1 MVHMDVIVAIQRYI
15 QLMIESVKGMKVLI
29 LDHETMGIVSSVF
42 SQNEILQQEV
52 YLFELIDTP
61 NREVMTHLKSICFL
75 RPTQENLFLLSD
87 ELKKPKYEQY
97 HLFYTNVL
105 KADYLEELAH
115 ADEHEVVTQVQEYYA
130 DYFPI
135 HNNVFS
141 FNIDTSVALSPTA
154 YQNTLDR
161 TCDGLSAIL
170 LSLKRKPLI
179 RYEKSSTD
187 ATKIAQELVRRM
199 NAKEERSLFDFG
211 RKAGGVPVLLIIDRR
226 SDPITPLLT
235 QWTYQA
241 MVHELMGIRNNRVN
255 TGSGEIVLSAL
266 QDDFFKANLFA
277 NYGDLGE
284 NVKRKAME
292 AFEQGKRNQN
302 IQSIEDMKN
311 FLQNYPEF
319 QKLSSN
325 ASKHVNMLTDL
336 SSIVS
341 SRHLYPVS
349 EAEQELAVNSDHSFA
364 VKTLTPLLSSPK
376 VGDAE
381 KLRLLLLYAVRYENH
396 SANQLGSLMNMVL
409 NSSSLDKQETVGLIK
424 TMLLYGGEGSRSGDL
439 FGNKNW
445 FAKAKSSIKRGL
457 KEATNVYTQHKPMLA
472 EHLNELVRG
481 KLSEV
486 EYPAIEGKID
496 RNKPSDI
503 IVFIAGGATYEESV
517 TLREA
522 KDLPEFANVRI
533 VLGGSSVLN
542 SSAFLKE
549 LARLR
554 DSNMRN

>member
-1 MVHMDVIVAIQRYI
+1 
-15 QLMIESVKGMKVLI
+15 
-29 LDHETMGIVSSVF
+29 
-42 SQNEILQQEV
+42 
-52 YLFELIDTP
+52 
-61 NREVMTHLKSICFL
+61 
-75 RPTQENLFLLSD
+75 
-87 ELKKPKYEQY
+87 
-97 HLFYTNVL
+97 
-105 KADYLEELAH
+105 
-115 ADEHEVVTQVQEYYA
+115 
-130 DYFPI
+130 
-135 HNNVFS
+135 
-141 FNIDTSVALSPTA
+141 
-154 YQNTLDR
+154 
-161 TCDGLSAIL
+161 
-170 LSLKRKPLI
+170 
-179 RYEKSSTD
+179 
-187 ATKIAQELVRRM
+187 
-199 NAKEERSLFDFG
+199 
-211 RKAGGVPVLLIIDRR
+211 
-226 SDPITPLLT
+226 
-235 QWTYQA
+235 
-241 MVHELMGIRNNRVN
+241 
-255 TGSGEIVLSAL
+255 
-266 QDDFFKANLFA
+266 
-277 NYGDLGE
+277 
-284 NVKRKAME
+284 
-292 AFEQGKRNQN
+292 
-302 IQSIEDMKN
+302 MKN

-364 VKTLTPLLSSPK
+364 AKTLTPLLSSPK

-457 KEATNVYTQHKPMLA
+457 KVCALLFIHLIDLLLSQEATNVYTQHKPMLA